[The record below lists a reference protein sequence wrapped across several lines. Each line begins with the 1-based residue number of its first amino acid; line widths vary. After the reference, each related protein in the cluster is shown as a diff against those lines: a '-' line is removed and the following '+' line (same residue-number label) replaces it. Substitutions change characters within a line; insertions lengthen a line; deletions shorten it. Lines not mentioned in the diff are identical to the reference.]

1 MSFSRFRHTI
11 SKLPVTS
18 LAVLVF
24 GNYELWRIHKGTS
37 PWTPTL
43 EDAGLVRK
51 RKIISSEVSGNGAV
65 GTKAD
70 AGEASRGATIQWL
83 NLNGVPIPFIAPK
96 SVD

>member
-1 MSFSRFRHTI
+1 MSSSGFRKTF
-11 SKLPVTS
+11 SKLPITS
-18 LAVLVF
+18 LAVLIL
-24 GNYELWRIHKGTS
+24 GNYELWRVHKGTS

-43 EDAGLVRK
+43 EEAGIVRK
-51 RKIISSEVSGNGAV
+51 RKNVSSEASINGAV

-70 AGEASRGATIQWL
+70 AREASRGATIQWL